1 MIEQRLVALLS
12 ADETISSAIGSRIAP
27 VVLRQEVGLP
37 CLIYRRMNTDPS
49 YVLSGRAGWRLV
61 SDQIACWA
69 TTYAQARSLAEAVRK
84 RLDAYSEPS
93 SVGSIRFISVSDIPD
108 DYQPDLEA
116 FGCIVLV
123 NTEYD
128 DEAATL

>member
-12 ADETISSAIGSRIAP
+12 ADATVSSVIGSRIAP

-37 CLIYRRMNTDPS
+37 CLIYRRMAADPS

-61 SDQIACWA
+61 SDEIACWS
-69 TTYAQARSLAEAVRK
+69 TTYAQARWLAEAVRK
-84 RLDAYSEPS
+84 RLDAYSELS
-93 SVGSIRFISVSDIPD
+93 SVGSIRFISVSDLPD
-108 DYQPDLEA
+108 DYQHDLEA

-128 DEAATL
+128 DEATTL

>member
-1 MIEQRLVALLS
+1 MIELRLVALLS
-12 ADETISSAIGSRIAP
+12 ADATVSSVIGSRIAP

-37 CLIYRRMNTDPS
+37 CLIYRRMESDPS

-61 SDQIACWA
+61 SNEISCWS

-84 RLDAYSEPS
+84 RLDAYSELS
-93 SVGSIRFISVSDIPD
+93 SVGSIRFISVRDLPD
-108 DYQPDLEA
+108 NYQPDLEA
-116 FGCIVLV
+116 FGCIVLI